1 MYRKRSCGRFFFL
14 RFELLNFKCCL
25 CGLVCYCSA
34 KLSQCCESC
43 VAPEIPCSYRELWED
58 SKTVEERRIG
68 LCIFLSL
75 TLQCVLLPWHLV
87 SVIPSVPRGNAPGC
101 FPAKACSSPASLLS
115 SESHGTCSSPWS
127 RCFLRPCHVAYCL
140 PY

>member
-1 MYRKRSCGRFFFL
+1 MAWSVIALQNCP
-14 RFELLNFKCCL
+14 
-25 CGLVCYCSA
+25 SA
-34 KLSQCCESC
+34 VSRVWHLKSC
-43 VAPEIPCSYRELWED
+43 VLTESVHPASVWED

-87 SVIPSVPRGNAPGC
+87 SVIPSVPRGNVPGC

-115 SESHGTCSSPWS
+115 SESHGTC
-127 RCFLRPCHVAYCL
+127 
-140 PY
+140 